1 MIGFRIHLRRILG
14 RGHVD
19 PNARRSFGSRSRWR
33 GVLAALLVSLSSG
46 PNASADIVIGPWTF
60 DDDALADDA
69 IPREDGLLSLW
80 CATDLDDAL
89 TGFSPEKQIVNIG
102 FGDHANHFQLDFLDL
117 MAVNAKGAD
126 LVFFNAQFSTD
137 SYEIAVRPVGDTFTE
152 FIAYYAD
159 DFISTGEDTCEEAA
173 NGTIYG
179 LAFDLDD
186 FGLSPGTLVDAI
198 QFRALDLPDQPF
210 AEGDPVMAAVLS
222 QGCTPTDDDGE
233 PDCNDS
239 NPCTTDECVDGVC
252 RSLPVDCS
260 DFDDLCNTASCDPN
274 GADGN
279 CDVLTPL
286 PDGTSC
292 DDGDACNGSETCLG
306 GTCQAGTPLGCDD
319 NNLCTDDDCH
329 PVAGCVN
336 IPVGCNDEDACT
348 EDGCDSDTG
357 CTHQDIECP
366 KGQVCDPASGECVEE
381 QDPCECVNGR
391 VTLCHIPPGNLA
403 NARTI
408 TVGCAAR
415 DKHLAHGDFCG
426 PCE

>member
-1 MIGFRIHLRRILG
+1 MSGYRFHVRRIAG
-14 RGHVD
+14 SGHGD
-19 PNARRSFGSRSRWR
+19 SNARRSFGSWPRWH
-33 GVLAALLVSLSSG
+33 GVLVALLVSLCSG

-60 DDDALADDA
+60 DDDAFADDA
-69 IPREDGLLSLW
+69 TQLEDGLLSLW

-198 QFRALDLPDQPF
+198 QFRALDLPTQPF

-260 DFDDLCNTASCDPN
+260 DFDDLCNTASCDPK
-274 GADGN
+274 GAEGN

-286 PDGTSC
+286 PGGTSC
-292 DDGDACNGSETCLG
+292 DDGDACTENDECIKGFCMGPPIDCNDYNECTWDTCDP
-306 GTCQAGTPLGCDD
+306 TS
-319 NNLCTDDDCH
+319 
-329 PVAGCVN
+329 GCVYDW
-336 IPVGCNDEDACT
+336 VMCSEGE
-348 EDGCDSDTG
+348 
-357 CTHQDIECP
+357 
-366 KGQVCDPASGECVEE
+366 VCDPATGECVEDH
-381 QDPCECVNGR
+381 DPCECVKGR
-391 VTLCHIPPGNLA
+391 VTLCHLPPGNLSD
-403 NARTI
+403 ARTI
-408 TVGCAAR
+408 TVGCAAL
-415 DKHLAHGDFCG
+415 DMHLAHGDFCG
-426 PCE
+426 PCEDGGG